1 MNADSIRHL
10 YEYHFTLNRKFWH
23 FCIENLTW
31 KQLTGIDK
39 ISVGSIRNQFVHIM
53 SVDERWFRGL
63 HGKPDTGVHNPED
76 FKKPAEIRMKWDLVE
91 AEMRVYLDGLTD
103 RDLEKSFQ
111 DTMKVWNVLYHVVN
125 HGTAHRAQIGARLRH
140 LELKP
145 PPQDYIFYV
154 MGRL

>member
-1 MNADSIRHL
+1 
-10 YEYHFTLNRKFWH
+10 
-23 FCIENLTW
+23 
-31 KQLTGIDK
+31 
-39 ISVGSIRNQFVHIM
+39 M